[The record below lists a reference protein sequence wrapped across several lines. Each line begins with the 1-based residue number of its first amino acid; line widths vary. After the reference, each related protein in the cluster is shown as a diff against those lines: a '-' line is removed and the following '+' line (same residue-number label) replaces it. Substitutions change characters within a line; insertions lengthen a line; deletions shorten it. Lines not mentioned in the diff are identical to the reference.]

1 VSADVLMQPL
11 GFDRREKRARRPLP
25 IARVLGTLVGAS
37 AAALCVYVAVVDDPL
52 GGEPYGRAEVERRAA
67 APVEAGPAAST
78 RVVDMPGRD
87 PVRSTALELENAAG
101 VTVLRPDGS
110 AAPGSVVVRVPT
122 AAGPVRLAPAP
133 DRRLVERGRHGTL
146 PKAGEGVRPLDVYA
160 RPAEALPGGVAPSGR
175 IAILVGG
182 LGISQTATG
191 EAVAKLPPAM
201 TLAFAPYGTDLER
214 HVARA
219 RENGHEVMLQVPM
232 EPFDYPDNDPGPH
245 TLTAKGKAAENLDRL
260 HWIMARFSGY
270 VGIVNFMGAR
280 ITADEAAMTPI
291 LRDIGA
297 RGLGFVDDGSSSR
310 SLATT
315 AAQKTGTPATKADRV
330 IDGVARA
337 DEIDREL
344 ARLEEIA
351 RQRGVAVGSA
361 SALPLTIERLA
372 RWSKGLEAKGILL
385 VPVSSVLRGDR

>member
-11 GFDRREKRARRPLP
+11 GVDRREKRKSRPLP
-25 IARVLGTLVGAS
+25 IARVLGGLAGAS
-37 AAALCVYVAVVDDPL
+37 AAALCAYVALMDDPL
-52 GGEPYGRAEVERRAA
+52 GGEPHARASVERRAA
-67 APVEAGPAAST
+67 APVEAGSAAST
-78 RVVDMPGRD
+78 RVVDMPRD
-87 PVRSTALELENAAG
+87 PVRSTAVDLENAAG

-110 AAPGSVVVRVPT
+110 APGSVVVRVPT
-122 AAGPVRLAPAP
+122 PPGPVRLAAAP
-133 DRRLVERGRHGTL
+133 DRRLVERGRHGVL
-146 PKAGEGVRPLDVYA
+146 PKTGEGVRPLDVYA
-160 RPAEALPGGVAPSGR
+160 RPVEALPGGVTPSGR

-182 LGISQTATG
+182 LGISPTATG

-219 RENGHEVMLQVPM
+219 RDNGHEVMLQVPM

-245 TLTAKGKAAENLDRL
+245 TLTAKAKAAENLDRL
-260 HWIMARFSGY
+260 HWTMARFSGY
-270 VGIVNFMGAR
+270 VGVVNFMGAR
-280 ITADEAAMTPI
+280 ITADEAAMGPI
-291 LRDIGA
+291 LREIGA

-310 SLATT
+310 SLA
-315 AAQKTGTPATKADRV
+315 AAVAQRAGTPAAKADRV
-330 IDGVARA
+330 VDGVARA

-344 ARLEEIA
+344 ARLEELA
-351 RQRGVAVGSA
+351 RERGVAVGSA

-372 RWSKGLEAKGILL
+372 RWSKGLEARGILL

>member
-11 GFDRREKRARRPLP
+11 GVDRREKRKSRPLP
-25 IARVLGTLVGAS
+25 IACVLGGLAGAS
-37 AAALCVYVAVVDDPL
+37 AAALCAYVALMDDPL
-52 GGEPYGRAEVERRAA
+52 GGEPHARASVERRAA
-67 APVEAGPAAST
+67 APVEAGSAAST
-78 RVVDMPGRD
+78 RVVDMPRD
-87 PVRSTALELENAAG
+87 PVRSTAVDLENAAG

-110 AAPGSVVVRVPT
+110 APGSVVVRVPT
-122 AAGPVRLAPAP
+122 PPGPVRLAAAP
-133 DRRLVERGRHGTL
+133 DRRLVERGRHGVL
-146 PKAGEGVRPLDVYA
+146 PKTGEGVRPLDVYA
-160 RPAEALPGGVAPSGR
+160 RPVEALPGGVTPSGR

-182 LGISQTATG
+182 LGISPTATG

-219 RENGHEVMLQVPM
+219 RDNGHEVMLQVPM

-245 TLTAKGKAAENLDRL
+245 TLTAKAKAAENLDRL
-260 HWIMARFSGY
+260 HWTMARFSGY
-270 VGIVNFMGAR
+270 VGVVNFMGAR
-280 ITADEAAMTPI
+280 ITADEAAMGPI
-291 LRDIGA
+291 LREIGA

-310 SLATT
+310 SLA
-315 AAQKTGTPATKADRV
+315 AAVAQRAGTPAAKADRV
-330 IDGVARA
+330 VDGVARA

-344 ARLEEIA
+344 ARLEELA
-351 RQRGVAVGSA
+351 RERGVAVGSA

-372 RWSKGLEAKGILL
+372 RWSKSLEAKGILL